1 MSKNFL
7 FNVKKNFLGDLIF
20 SPQES
25 NGHQVR
31 HEYLRKIQAIFKN
44 TSARQLR
51 VQIG

>member
-31 HEYLRKIQAIFKN
+31 HEYLRKIQAIFQKYL
-44 TSARQLR
+44 AFQL
-51 VQIG
+51 GAHG